1 MLCLSYIQLWNQ
13 LEWSVFKSKEHSY
26 RNSEKNLAT
35 DSEGFRE
42 HLQKEILSVNT
53 LRMRSWKKKKKMFQL
68 GEGRRARSSRRNI
81 TFSLNHMKN
90 SLTYIYS
97 FQMWLEKRKLLSWLL
112 TVGNVEF
119 SSVLSDSQLWLH
131 EMSVVKNHRKG
142 RNSKKLSGSYPF
154 S

>member
-53 LRMRSWKKKKKMFQL
+53 LRMRSWKKKKKCSSWGKGGGPEVQ
-68 GEGRRARSSRRNI
+68 EGI
-81 TFSLNHMKN
+81 
-90 SLTYIYS
+90 
-97 FQMWLEKRKLLSWLL
+97 
-112 TVGNVEF
+112 
-119 SSVLSDSQLWLH
+119 
-131 EMSVVKNHRKG
+131 
-142 RNSKKLSGSYPF
+142 
-154 S
+154 

>member
-1 MLCLSYIQLWNQ
+1 MLCLFHIQLWNQ

-35 DSEGFRE
+35 DSEVFRE
-42 HLQKEILSVNT
+42 HLQEEILSVNP
-53 LRMRSWKKKKKMFQL
+53 LRMRSWKKKVFQL

-81 TFSLNHMKN
+81 TFSLNHKKN
-90 SLTYIYS
+90 SLTYTYS
-97 FQMWLEKRKLLSWLL
+97 FQMWLEKRLLSWLL

-119 SSVLSDSQLWLH
+119 SSVLSDSRLWLH
-131 EMSVVKNHRKG
+131 EMSGVKSHRKG
-142 RNSKKLSGSYPF
+142 RNSKKLSGSYHF